1 VVSATVRSTSPGPR
15 HSYRHLSVARPHGSR
30 PATRLTAPGLAFHH
44 ASIKAIDSPLVAMC
58 RWFALG
64 FARAEMK
71 GEVPIV
77 SAPFE

>member
-15 HSYRHLSVARPHGSR
+15 HGYRHLSVARPHGSR
-30 PATRLTAPGLAFHH
+30 PATRLTVPGLAFRY
-44 ASIKAIDSPLVAMC
+44 ASIKAIDSTLVAMC
-58 RWFALG
+58 RWLALG

-71 GEVPIV
+71 EDVPIV